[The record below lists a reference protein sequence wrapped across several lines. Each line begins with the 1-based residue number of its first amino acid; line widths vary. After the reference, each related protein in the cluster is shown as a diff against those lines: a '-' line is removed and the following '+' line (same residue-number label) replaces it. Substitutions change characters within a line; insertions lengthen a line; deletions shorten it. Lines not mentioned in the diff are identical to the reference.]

1 MTRFSR
7 RDFLAGASALPL
19 AASLGRARAADPTGK
34 PIVIGLPLARSGPA
48 GVADHQDHWNGSI
61 LAVEEINAAGGV
73 LGRPLELK
81 VVDTDIMTPEGTQAA
96 FRKLA
101 ELKVHA
107 VSSPFAI
114 IPVPAME
121 AMAGHKAPYLNGNTS
136 EAAVDVVRK
145 NPQKFSHIFQGDPSE
160 IWYGIA
166 FPPMLEALQA
176 SGAWTPTN
184 NKVHIIT
191 EQLAYTQTITKYT
204 VEALKKSKFQL
215 AKVTDIQFPVQDWG
229 PVVQDIKKT
238 GAGVVMVNHW
248 VAAEFASFCQTFA
261 ANPAKGALVYLQYGP
276 SQPEFLQLA
285 GKAAE
290 GFIWSTVTGVYA
302 DDKGSAFR
310 AKYRKRFP
318 GVMGLAYT
326 GMGYDYVQYLA
337 QAWKAVGDPDK
348 YKEVC
353 DWLRKTPYRGVNGV
367 YAMGNP
373 GQEGTQY
380 PLQTADLN
388 KGMAQLYL
396 QVQGGEHKIIGPDKL
411 KESSFRKAPWMA

>member
-1 MTRFSR
+1 MTRRLPR
-7 RDFLAGASALPL
+7 RDFLAAASALSL
-19 AASLGRARAADPTGK
+19 ASVTRSHAAPTGK

-48 GVADHQDHWNGSI
+48 GVADHQDHWNGSM
-61 LAVEEINAAGGV
+61 LAVDEINAAGGV

-101 ELKVHA
+101 ELKVDA
-107 VSSPFAI
+107 VSSPFCI
-114 IPVPAME
+114 IPIPAME
-121 AMAGHKAPYLNGNTS
+121 AMAGHKAPYLHGNTS
-136 EAAVDVVRK
+136 EASVENVRK
-145 NPQKFSHIFQGDPSE
+145 NPQKFSHVFQGDPSE

-166 FPPMLEALQA
+166 FPPFLEGLQA

-191 EQLAYTQTITKYT
+191 EQLAYTQTITRYT
-204 VEALKKSKFQL
+204 SEALKKSKFEL
-215 AKVTDIQFPVQDWG
+215 AKVTDIQFPVADWG

-248 VAAEFASFCQTFA
+248 VAAEFAAFCQTFA
-261 ANPAKGALVYLQYGP
+261 ANPLKGALVYLQYGP

-302 DDKGSAFR
+302 DKQGNEFR
-310 AKYRKRFP
+310 AKYKKRFP

-326 GMGYDYVQYLA
+326 GMGYDYVLFLA
-337 QAWKAVGDPDK
+337 QAWKAVGDPLK

-353 DWLRKTPYRGVNGV
+353 DYLRKTPYRGVNGV
-367 YAMGNP
+367 YAMDNP
-373 GQEGTQY
+373 GQSGTQY
-380 PLQTADLN
+380 PLQTADAS
-388 KGMAQLYL
+388 KGMGQLYL
-396 QVQGGEHKIIGPDKL
+396 QVQGGEHRIIGPAAL